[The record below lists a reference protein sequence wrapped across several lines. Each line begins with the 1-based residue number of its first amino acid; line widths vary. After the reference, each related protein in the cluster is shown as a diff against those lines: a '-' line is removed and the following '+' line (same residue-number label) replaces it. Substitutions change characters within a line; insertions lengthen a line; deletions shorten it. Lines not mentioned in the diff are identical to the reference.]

1 MQRIESGLAAGTVDG
16 RHSAGERPA
25 TTLRARL
32 AWIVVLLMSALVLS
46 YSLALYTTM
55 GPRAGA
61 ETEGAR
67 PWVMALLPGR
77 MDGATDE
84 QSALRELAAL
94 LDGMAGIRH
103 LRIEL
108 RAADGRLLASTP
120 GNGGTVAAWLQADA
134 LPDRPERKAVTLDGR
149 TIAYFDVAADG
160 ADEFREMWADFLRS
174 SLLVVLLSALAGL
187 AIVKLTLRTF
197 EPVEQIRGALR
208 RLGHGEH
215 GTRLPRFA
223 SAEMDEIATAFNR
236 MAGELEAA
244 QAERQSL
251 MRKLL
256 DEEERTRRS
265 VAREL
270 HDELSPYL
278 VALQP
283 LGHLLRERCARSA
296 ELEDV
301 AGIART
307 MVSHQSTMLSK
318 LRGIL
323 VGLRPPELETIGLRG
338 SIEQLVAQRGSEAGG
353 RARIELAID
362 GDWQGFDPVLD
373 ANIYLMIQ
381 ACLGDAL
388 GQASTRRIRLQ
399 IAHDGQAVE
408 LALQHDGDAG
418 PGDMTGGALDGIGVR
433 ERCLALGGRFDGQ
446 PAPGGGW
453 QLGIRLPSVPRQA
466 MGAAA

>member
-1 MQRIESGLAAGTVDG
+1 MQRIDSGPASVDG
-16 RHSAGERPA
+16 RPPPALRTAG
-25 TTLRARL
+25 TLRARL

-46 YSLALYTTM
+46 YSLALYVTM
-55 GPRAGA
+55 GKRAGA
-61 ETEGAR
+61 ETESAR

-77 MDGATDE
+77 MDEAADE
-84 QSALRELAAL
+84 RSALRDLAAR
-94 LDGMAGIRH
+94 LDAMAGIRH

-108 RAADGRLLASTP
+108 RGADGSLIASAP
-120 GNGGTVAAWLQADA
+120 RRGSAMAAWLQPGA
-134 LPDRPERKAVTLDGR
+134 LSGRPERKPVTLDGR

-160 ADEFREMWADFLRS
+160 TDEFREMWADYLRS

-187 AIVKLTLRTF
+187 AIVKLTLRAF
-197 EPVEQIRGALR
+197 EPVEHIRGALR

-236 MAGELEAA
+236 MAGEIEAA

-256 DEEERTRRS
+256 DEEERTRRT

-270 HDELSPYL
+270 HDHLSPYL

-283 LGHLLRERCARSA
+283 LGHLLRERCPRGPGA
-296 ELEDV
+296 EDL
-301 AGIART
+301 AGITET
-307 MVSHQSTMLSK
+307 MVAHQSTLLSR

-323 VGLRPPELETIGLRG
+323 VGLRPPELETLGLRG
-338 SIEQLVAQRGSEAGG
+338 AIEQFVAQRGREAGE
-353 RARIELAID
+353 RARIDLAIG
-362 GDWQGFDPVLD
+362 GDWPGFDPVLD
-373 ANIYLMIQ
+373 AHIYLMVQ
-381 ACLGDAL
+381 DGLNDAL
-388 GQASTRRIRLQ
+388 GHASTHCIRLR

-408 LALQHDGDAG
+408 IALQHDGSAGACGTADDARHR
-418 PGDMTGGALDGIGVR
+418 IGTR
-433 ERCLALGGRFDGQ
+433 ERCLALGGRFDRRQ
-446 PAPGGGW
+446 APDGGW
-453 QLGIRLPSVPRQA
+453 QLSIRLPTQREP